1 MKRFLID
8 KSIKMYLQTRRHMN
22 KITSNEVYMIMYSI
36 DSCIM
41 LRAINLLWININSDN
56 MPAPE
61 KMVLLM

>member
-1 MKRFLID
+1 
-8 KSIKMYLQTRRHMN
+8 MN

>member
-41 LRAINLLWININSDN
+41 LRAINLLGININSDN